1 MGQALIV
8 SKILFVCLC
17 SGSRGG
23 QQRKY
28 SGSESFIPQK
38 RGFRCT
44 SGGRRT
50 SKENLH
56 VVSISLVRVTALSSP
71 EPLCFIHLSACMHYN
86 FHLVLI
92 PSSIC
97 MCAFL
102 LLIQKCL
109 NIYVCFY
116 VCFVILKFILNM
128 NRSFNMFNVCHTMP

>member
-56 VVSISLVRVTALSSP
+56 VVSISLVRVTALSYP
-71 EPLCFIHLSACMHYN
+71 EPLCFIHLSTCTQYELKFSFSAN
-86 FHLVLI
+86 TFFHLHVCI
-92 PSSIC
+92 PPLNSEMSKYLC
-97 MCAFL
+97 LFL
-102 LLIQKCL
+102 CLFCDIKVYFEHEQIIQH
-109 NIYVCFY
+109 V
-116 VCFVILKFILNM
+116 
-128 NRSFNMFNVCHTMP
+128 